1 MSTDQTRL
9 LEKINCLPDHLIKQV
24 LNFVEFLLWQQN
36 PTRPPV
42 PLPTTAP
49 TTADQAWL
57 DSDLSN
63 LGAHEPYEWAEGELE
78 QGKPVKYIPGKGF
91 VIEE

>member
-1 MSTDQTRL
+1 MNVDKIRL
-9 LEKINCLPDHLIKQV
+9 LQQIDRLPEHLLKQV

-36 PTRPPV
+36 STRSPAPF
-42 PLPTTAP
+42 PTTTP
-49 TTADQAWL
+49 TPADQAWL
-57 DSDLSN
+57 DYGLSN

-78 QGKPVKYIPGKGF
+78 QGKPIKYIPGKGF

>member
-1 MSTDQTRL
+1 MSTDKTRL
-9 LEKINCLPDHLIKQV
+9 LEKINCLPDHLLKQV
-24 LNFVEFLLWQQN
+24 LKFVEFLLWQQN
-36 PTRPPV
+36 PTRPYAPH
-42 PLPTTAP
+42 PTTAP
-49 TTADQAWL
+49 TPADQAWL

-63 LGAHEPYEWAEGELE
+63 LSAYEPYEWAEGELE

>member
-1 MSTDQTRL
+1 MLD
-9 LEKINCLPDHLIKQV
+9 
-24 LNFVEFLLWQQN
+24 FVKFLLWQQN
-36 PTRPPV
+36 PARTPAH
-42 PLPTTAP
+42 LPTTAP
-49 TTADQAWL
+49 TPADQAWL

-63 LGAHEPYEWAEGELE
+63 LGAYEPYEWAEGELE